1 MPILRHLLA
10 YSHPRLRHEAL
21 LTRLHLR
28 PPGRIP
34 VGYHHTQATN
44 LQAKPNAAGHDPAP
58 MPERPVTRLFRWVS
72 DSQTRRPWIT
82 QLCLTP
88 LIYCLG
94 DFSAQMIGDEDYD
107 YHRSLRSFVIG
118 LVIAIPS
125 HEWFLFLGRRF
136 NYSSP
141 SLSLGAKVAAYQIF
155 HIPMFNVYF
164 LHFMGSSSGR
174 GFGVQS
180 KESKTRSLEVIPEA
194 FFIGLW

>member
-34 VGYHHTQATN
+34 VGYHHTRATN
-44 LQAKPNAAGHDPAP
+44 LQTKHGPAP
-58 MPERPVTRLFRWVS
+58 TSMIRKLQRPVTRLFYWFS
-72 DSQTRRPWIT
+72 DFQTRRPWIT

-94 DFSAQMIGDEDYD
+94 DFSARMIEDEDYD

-125 HEWFLFLGRRF
+125 REWFLFLGRRF

-141 SLSLGAKVAAYQIF
+141 SLSLGAKVAANKIF
-155 HIPMFNVYF
+155 YTPMFNV
-164 LHFMGSSSGR
+164 
-174 GFGVQS
+174 
-180 KESKTRSLEVIPEA
+180 
-194 FFIGLW
+194 